1 MKKHIIDLRVTGTER
16 VGAQC
21 VLLRMVPV
29 EGALPETAPGQFV
42 QLRVDAQGVFLRR
55 PISIHDVRG
64 NEIDFLVQVVGE
76 GTAWLGAL
84 KVGDTV
90 NAVMPLGKGFT
101 IEIKNEKLKIKN
113 DGNENQNSPLSSL
126 LRREWGL
133 APLCGAAATFS
144 GYSKDPSRHSP
155 LLVGGGV
162 GVAPLLYLGR
172 VLKER
177 GVRPTF
183 LLGART
189 KDLLLRLDAF
199 REVGEVL
206 VTTEDG
212 SMGEKGFVTQHSI
225 FRSGEWRVESGD
237 ERSEKRD
244 ERNEKGDESGETRSE
259 KRDISMIQCCGPTPM
274 MKAVAK
280 LAIERGIACEVSLE
294 NRMACGVGACLCC
307 VQETKEGHKC
317 VCTDGPVFEARELV
331 MG

>member
-42 QLRVDAQGVFLRR
+42 QLRVDAPGVFLRR

-90 NAVMPLGKGFT
+90 NAVMPLGKGFS
-101 IEIKNEKLKIKN
+101 IEARNET
-113 DGNENQNSPLSSL
+113 
-126 LRREWGL
+126 RETG
-133 APLCGAAATFS
+133 TT
-144 GYSKDPSRHSP
+144 H

-225 FRSGEWRVESGD
+225 FRSGEWRVESG
-237 ERSEKRD
+237 EGRNEKRD
-244 ERNEKGDESGETRSE
+244 ERNEKGDERGDERSE
-259 KRDISMIQCCGPTPM
+259 KRVERGDERSEKRVERGERILSSTHNPLPTTHLLIQCCGPTPM

>member
-42 QLRVDAQGVFLRR
+42 QLRVDAPGVFLRR

-113 DGNENQNSPLSSL
+113 DGNENQNSPRSSL

-144 GYSKDPSRHSP
+144 GYSKDPQSP
-155 LLVGGGV
+155 LSTFSRWRRGRGSVAVPGACAEGEGREADFPAGGKDEGL
-162 GVAPLLYLGR
+162 VAPTGCVPRGGR
-172 VLKER
+172 GAGDDR
-177 GVRPTF
+177 G
-183 LLGART
+183 
-189 KDLLLRLDAF
+189 
-199 REVGEVL
+199 
-206 VTTEDG
+206 
-212 SMGEKGFVTQHSI
+212 
-225 FRSGEWRVESGD
+225 W
-237 ERSEKRD
+237 
-244 ERNEKGDESGETRSE
+244 
-259 KRDISMIQCCGPTPM
+259 
-274 MKAVAK
+274 
-280 LAIERGIACEVSLE
+280 
-294 NRMACGVGACLCC
+294 
-307 VQETKEGHKC
+307 
-317 VCTDGPVFEARELV
+317 
-331 MG
+331 